1 MTELRQRLA
10 NLTGNS
16 LFAQAIRIG
25 AEIDLPGTVDMIRS
39 QYNDNPELVT
49 EIVGKDTIEMI
60 NEDLEA
66 MSKKLHEAL
75 ANMTQEDIDKYFPPD
90 TRPKGWLRIEEHL
103 PMMYAIDIMQGY
115 TLYKVKDKDGN
126 EFESG
131 VSDHNVWYYMAKE
144 AGITHWWNG

>member
-16 LFAQAIRIG
+16 LFAQAIRNG

-60 NEDLEA
+60 NEEIW
-66 MSKKLHEAL
+66 E
-75 ANMTQEDIDKYFPPD
+75 Y
-90 TRPKGWLRIEEHL
+90 
-103 PMMYAIDIMQGY
+103 
-115 TLYKVKDKDGN
+115 
-126 EFESG
+126 
-131 VSDHNVWYYMAKE
+131 
-144 AGITHWWNG
+144 